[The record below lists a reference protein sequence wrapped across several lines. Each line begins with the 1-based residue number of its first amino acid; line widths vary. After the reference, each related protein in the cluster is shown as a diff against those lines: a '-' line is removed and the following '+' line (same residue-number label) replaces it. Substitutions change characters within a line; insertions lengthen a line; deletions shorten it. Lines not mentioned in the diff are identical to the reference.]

1 MLRWRGVFDTYSYS
15 NVENHY
21 RALLTTCQAPLFE
34 AKLKILQSSFV
45 IWHQKTRHCCGSWDN
60 SWGWVPRGRIPGAN
74 PVLASRQLVGG
85 WVDRR
90 LADVPCY
97 GALTAYLVVF
107 WPILLRTETSFRAIG
122 QGRVTVEAAILVCRN
137 TWNIPLLSACL
148 SFFATR

>member
-74 PVLASRQLVGG
+74 PVLASRQLVDG

-90 LADVPCY
+90 LADVLFRGSSNLPSCF
-97 GALTAYLVVF
+97 L
-107 WPILLRTETSFRAIG
+107 PILLRTETSFRAIG

-137 TWNIPLLSACL
+137 TWNIPLLSACS